1 MWPASSGEVFDMK
14 SMLSPISLTFGTPAL
29 GGFNLGAFKRAGLG
43 VVVCL
48 AIPWTAAY
56 AQDWAGTVNCVETHP
71 TELAGGDFDYP
82 YFSIA
87 TEYSVTSEGRAI
99 VGRWGEGNDVIVG
112 SGLSISRPGV
122 SVEEP
127 LDIVDLFKNVTDT
140 FWTIPKSR
148 WAGYV
153 DPAIDD
159 CGTDQICLQE
169 EEVYSET
176 GSLKYA
182 IRNDELTVRGTSFV
196 IMEFPLVEGWTEMTA
211 ECTWNLTAPLDSF

>member
-1 MWPASSGEVFDMK
+1 MK
-14 SMLSPISLTFGTPAL
+14 SMLSPISLAL
-29 GGFNLGAFKRAGLG
+29 RTLASGGFSLGALKRAGLG

-56 AQDWAGTVNCVETHP
+56 AQDWAGTVNCVETYP
-71 TELAGGDFDYP
+71 TEVPGGDFIYP

-87 TEYSVTSEGRAI
+87 TEYSVTSEGRAL

-112 SGLSISRPGV
+112 SGLSVSRPGV
-122 SVEEP
+122 LVEEP
-127 LDIVDLFKNVTDT
+127 VEITDLFKNMAEN

-159 CGTDQICLQE
+159 DCGSDQICLQA

-176 GSLKYA
+176 GHLKYM
-182 IRNDELTVRGTSFV
+182 IRKDELTVRGTSFV
-196 IMEFPLVEGWTEMTA
+196 IMEFPLIEGWTEMTA